1 MTQIREKILSFG
13 TFRLVPSRQQ
23 LCDADQP
30 VRIGSRALGLL
41 QVLLENAGEVVPKD
55 KLIEA
60 VWSGIFVD
68 EANLRANLRTLRKV
82 LGDGHDGRRYIQN
95 VPGRGYRFVEPVY
108 HGETRFGPHETKGDT
123 PDGKPPDSVRLIGRS
138 EAVQNLSSQLA
149 AHRMVSVVGSGGIGK
164 TSLAAVTVAELWRRS
179 NGRAALFV
187 DLTTVKDA
195 DQPMGGGCG
204 SGLRCGFDFQS
215 AGHTVLL
222 IATVA

>member
-23 LCDADQP
+23 LFDASQP

-41 QVLLENAGEVVPKD
+41 QVLLENAGKVVPKN

-60 VWSGIFVD
+60 VWSGISVD
-68 EANLRANLRTLRKV
+68 EANLRANIGTLRKV
-82 LGDGHDGRRYIQN
+82 LGDGHDGRRYVQN

-108 HGETRFGPHETKGDT
+108 HGEMRFGPQEDRGDT
-123 PDGKPPDSVRLIGRS
+123 PPGQPPDSARLIGRS
-138 EAVQNLSSQLA
+138 EAVQSLSSQLT

-164 TSLAAVTVAELWRRS
+164 TSLALAVAELWHRS

-195 DQPMGGGCG
+195 DQ
-204 SGLRCGFDFQS
+204 LW
-215 AGHTVLL
+215 A
-222 IATVA
+222 AAAA